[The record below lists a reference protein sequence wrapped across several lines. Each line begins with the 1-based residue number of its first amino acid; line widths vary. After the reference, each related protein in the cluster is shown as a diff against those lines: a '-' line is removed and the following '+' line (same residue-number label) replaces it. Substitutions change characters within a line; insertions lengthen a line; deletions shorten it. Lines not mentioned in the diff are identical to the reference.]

1 MPNSNDEQLYLDATQ
16 EVDSGTQEPALLA
29 KAMALA
35 EGDQEEAKYHY
46 IVLRIENLSNTFA
59 VAPPSAKSPLPQS
72 DPISMNYAGFWKRV
86 AAFIID
92 YIIALLVLFV
102 LSFVLGSI
110 MAVQETDDPAV
121 FVGAVYILEVIYW
134 WIYFAVMESSPTQGT
149 LGKMAI
155 GIKVTD
161 LEGSRIS
168 FGRASGRHFG
178 KLISGLILQMGFVM
192 VAFTKKKQGLHDR
205 MASCLVVNK

>member
-1 MPNSNDEQLYLDATQ
+1 MSTPDDKQLYLDATH
-16 EVDSGTQEPALLA
+16 EVDSGTQDPALWA
-29 KAMALA
+29 KAMTLA
-35 EGDQEEAKYHY
+35 EGDQEETKYHY
-46 IVLRIENLSNTFA
+46 IVLRIEHPSNTFA

-92 YIIALLVLFV
+92 YIIVLLILFV
-102 LSFVLGSI
+102 LGFVLGFT
-110 MAVQETDDPAV
+110 MVVLVTDDRAAI
-121 FVGAVYILEVIYW
+121 VGAGYILGVVCW

-149 LGKMAI
+149 LGKMAL

-161 LEGSRIS
+161 LAGSRIS

-178 KLISGLILQMGFVM
+178 KIMSSFILGAGFFM
-192 VAFTKKKQGLHDR
+192 VAITKKKQGLHDEV
-205 MASCLVVNK
+205 AGCLVVNK